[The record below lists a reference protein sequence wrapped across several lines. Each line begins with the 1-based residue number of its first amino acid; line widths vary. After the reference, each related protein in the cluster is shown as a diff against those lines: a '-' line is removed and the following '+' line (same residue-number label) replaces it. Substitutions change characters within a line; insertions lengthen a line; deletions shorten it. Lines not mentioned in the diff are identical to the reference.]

1 MVGLIV
7 IGSIIGYILL
17 AKFIVKKVYEE
28 TQSLKKKY
36 IALAIVTLIPTWD
49 TILYYPTYWI
59 LSSNIPEIERF
70 QSPQKIEGFYQ
81 SYMPDDMII
90 FEMYLYDTFDNN
102 YSIYFDK
109 SDKYDKTTKTRTKK
123 YYKAHWLNDS
133 KSSLCV
139 PPLARSM
146 REKYQK
152 ELENNWCIAVEEI
165 KQDDMTQYWKLE
177 QKIVAYIP
185 ILYMNIYIVDFYVSS
200 RNNEERFFR
209 LRDVFVDKSW
219 LTAVNIV
226 SGEKATSSGTD
237 FTRLFKGSTKNHFEL
252 NENSIVKILTSKQ
265 KIEEE

>member
-7 IGSIIGYILL
+7 VSVIIVYVLL
-17 AKFIVKKVYEE
+17 SKFIVTKVLQRYG
-28 TQSLKKKY
+28 LKKAN
-36 IALAIVTLIPTWD
+36 IALVIMILIPMWD
-49 TILYYPTYWI
+49 TILYYPIYWI
-59 LSSNIPEIERF
+59 LSNTIPKIERF
-70 QSPQKIEGFYQ
+70 QSPQKIEGFYKG
-81 SYMPDDMII
+81 YMPDDMII
-90 FEMYLYDTFDNN
+90 FNMYLYDTFDNN

-109 SDKYDKTTKTRTKK
+109 NDKYDKTTKTRTKK

-139 PPLARSM
+139 PPLAGSM
-146 REKYQK
+146 RAKYQK
-152 ELENNWCIAVEEI
+152 ELENNWCVAVEEI

-177 QKIVAYIP
+177 QKIIAHIP

-252 NENSIVKILTSKQ
+252 NEDSIVKILTSKQ
-265 KIEEE
+265 KIEEK